1 MYTTI
6 KSLKTK
12 VMNKTILILL
22 FLCGSFTAWSQTI
35 RIDTVEIIP
44 VNPVVTDSV
53 KVGVHMVSTLY
64 SIKNSDSLSITG
76 DTIHIYY
83 CISISLL
90 TSVTVFTDTF
100 ALGTLAAGDYTVRV
114 KAYETMDTTC
124 NNPGDSVSASTPFT
138 VTGAVSVDRETPERG
153 FSIHLAPNP
162 AESFQQVVITTEKPE
177 NMTIQLFDLSGRLV
191 RDVFS
196 GEVEAGEQS
205 FTVDLTGL
213 KSGTYVCKVLTDNN
227 MYHLKA
233 IKQ

>member
-1 MYTTI
+1 MR
-6 KSLKTK
+6 
-12 VMNKTILILL
+12 KTILILL

-35 RIDTVEIIP
+35 RIDTVKIIP
-44 VNPVVTDSV
+44 ENPTIIDSV
-53 KVGVHMVSTLY
+53 KVRVHVFSNDYGPKLY
-64 SIKNSDSLSITG
+64 DSLSISG

-83 CISISLL
+83 CISTAPQPAGRYFI
-90 TSVTVFTDTF
+90 DTF
-100 ALGTLAAGDYTVRV
+100 ALGTLAAGDYIVLV
-114 KAYETMDTTC
+114 KAYKSSNVINPVDC
-124 NNPGDSVSASTPFT
+124 NNPWDSASAIKPFT

>member
-1 MYTTI
+1 M
-6 KSLKTK
+6 
-12 VMNKTILILL
+12 
-22 FLCGSFTAWSQTI
+22 
-35 RIDTVEIIP
+35 EIIP
-44 VNPVVTDSV
+44 ENPTIIDSV
-53 KVGVHMVSTLY
+53 KVGVIIVNTSY
-64 SIKNSDSLSITG
+64 SSKIYDSLSIAG

-83 CISISLL
+83 CVTSTGLP
-90 TSVTVFTDTF
+90 SVTVYTDTF
-100 ALGTLAAGDYTVRV
+100 ALGTLAAGDYTVLV
-114 KAYETMDTTC
+114 KASRTMDTTC
-124 NNPGDSVSASTPFT
+124 NNPFDTVTAIRPFT
-138 VTGAVSVDRETPERG
+138 VTGNVSIHREIPEHG